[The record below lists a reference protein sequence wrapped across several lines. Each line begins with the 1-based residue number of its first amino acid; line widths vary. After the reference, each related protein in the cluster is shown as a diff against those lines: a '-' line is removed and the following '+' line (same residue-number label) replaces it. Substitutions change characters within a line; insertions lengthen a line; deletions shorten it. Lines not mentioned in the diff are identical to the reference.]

1 MIEKKMTQN
10 ETVLYHLCMCRSITA
25 LDAIKYY
32 HIMRLSARI
41 ADLRSLG
48 LDIASELMTVKTE
61 YGSTTVAKYSLADR
75 EAGARVLKRMK
86 GEAS

>member
-1 MIEKKMTQN
+1 
-10 ETVLYHLCMCRSITA
+10 
-25 LDAIKYY
+25 
-32 HIMRLSARI
+32 MRLSARI

-48 LDIASELMTVKTE
+48 LDIASEPLTVKTE